1 MEPMSPLDASFLY
14 LENDVTP
21 LHIGGVAVFEGPRPT
36 RYELVSRIE
45 AKLAMVP
52 RYRQKVRFL
61 PLNVGRPGWV
71 DDAHF
76 NIEYHVRRTGLPAPG
91 GRAELDNLVGRVMS
105 QHLDRA
111 RPLWEMWAVEG
122 LEEGRWA
129 MVSKVHHCMVDG
141 VSSTDLMSVVFD
153 ADAVSP
159 PVTVAPWQPGR
170 EPTAAEMLAQSLAGA
185 LSPIGQLTG
194 LLGALRSPQTTLR
207 STVDTVRVLTGMAT
221 RLLPPRPSSLTGSI
235 GPHRRWTS
243 AHASLA
249 DLKLARRALGG
260 TVNDVVLTA
269 ITRGFRDLL
278 ISRGELGEGK
288 PVRTLVPV
296 SVRAENERGT
306 YNNRVSAVF
315 VDLPVGLQDPL
326 ARLAGIRSQMDGIK
340 AAKGALAGDRL
351 ASLSGFAPPMLLAA
365 GQRLAAAIP
374 QQAVH
379 TGTTNV
385 PGPQHPLYF
394 AGRRLLESSPF
405 VPLLASVRTVIG
417 IFSYDGGV
425 HFGITGDYDSVPDID
440 VLRHGI
446 ESGVAELAA
455 AALAAQSAGNGAA
468 GAAARSDR
476 AGAASNRA
484 GTARSSRA
492 GPASNRAGTARGS
505 RAAAASNGKGSPRS
519 TRTPRTPPSRPTGG

>member
-1 MEPMSPLDASFLY
+1 MELMSPLDASFLFV
-14 LENDVTP
+14 ENDTTP
-21 LHIGGVAVFEGPRPT
+21 MHIGGVAIFDGPRPT
-36 RYELVSRIE
+36 HDELVSRIE

-71 DDAHF
+71 DDTHF

-91 GRAELDNLVGRVMS
+91 GRPELDNLVGRVMS

-122 LEEGRWA
+122 LDEGRWA

-159 PVTVAPWQPGR
+159 PPVVIPWLPSR
-170 EPTAAEMLAQSLAGA
+170 EPRGAELLVQSLVGA
-185 LSPIGQLTG
+185 MSPVGQLTG
-194 LLGALRSPQTTLR
+194 LLEALRSPQTALR
-207 STVDTVRVLTGMAT
+207 TGVETVRVLTGMAAK
-221 RLLPPRPSSLTGSI
+221 LLPPARPSSLTGSI

-249 DLKLARRALGG
+249 DMKLARLALGG
-260 TVNDVVLTA
+260 TINDVVLAA
-269 ITRGFRDLL
+269 ITKGFRDLL
-278 ISRGELGEGK
+278 ISRGEMGEGR

-296 SVRAENERGT
+296 SVRAAHERGT

-315 VDLPVGLQDPL
+315 VDLPVAREDPL
-326 ARLAGIRSQMDGIK
+326 GRLADIRGQMDGIK
-340 AAKGALAGDRL
+340 ESKGALAGERL
-351 ASLSGFAPPMLLAA
+351 ANLSGFAPPMLLAA
-365 GQRLAAAIP
+365 GQRLAASIP
-374 QQAVH
+374 QQALH
-379 TGTTNV
+379 TATTNV

-405 VPLLASVRTVIG
+405 VPVLASVRTVIG

-440 VLRHGI
+440 VLRRGI
-446 ESGVAELAA
+446 ESGVDELV
-455 AALAAQSAGNGAA
+455 
-468 GAAARSDR
+468 AAAR
-476 AGAASNRA
+476 AAQGAANGSV
-484 GTARSSRA
+484 GTARKRSSKNGRKSPRTRA
-492 GPASNRAGTARGS
+492 GPTG
-505 RAAAASNGKGSPRS
+505 RS
-519 TRTPRTPPSRPTGG
+519 DGG